1 MAPIMDKISKS
12 WLRWFRYVQYRPISA
27 QIPKKNYYINDGAVM
42 VKCEVH
48 LLAKASRTLGTTH
61 FQNNEVNFK
70 TVINKQ

>member
-1 MAPIMDKISKS
+1 MCNTGLLVLK
-12 WLRWFRYVQYRPISA
+12 YQ
-27 QIPKKNYYINDGAVM
+27 KKNYYINDGAVM